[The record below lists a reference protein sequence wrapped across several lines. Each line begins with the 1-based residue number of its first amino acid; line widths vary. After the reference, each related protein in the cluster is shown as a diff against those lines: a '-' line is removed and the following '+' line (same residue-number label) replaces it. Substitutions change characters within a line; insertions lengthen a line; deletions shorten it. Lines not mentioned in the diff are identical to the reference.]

1 MFEYVKVVAK
11 IFDVFGNEFTTQLIL
26 TALIYI
32 PVFKRRKL
40 FLLRYPLCLAVII
53 VPELLMRFGY
63 LSIPEPLNYIIVFA
77 MLTATIAVSFKAN
90 IMQSLFVSVCIYG
103 GQHII
108 SNISYAFIF
117 LLIYFTGNPEMYW
130 YYYVGMPIIFA
141 AGMAT
146 TYFFAVRA
154 LKNKGELKFN
164 NTVIF
169 YFALTFILVAS
180 PLMHYARIAI
190 IWSPNGTAL
199 LLLIAS
205 LFAVSTMLVGFMNI
219 SKKQLEEE
227 NAILKEL
234 LHKDKQRYERAKLSN
249 EKIQIKYHDLKKRTH
264 HGVVDYESLQEIEPD
279 SEILKSTYFTNNRA
293 LDVVLSEQALM
304 CERLG
309 IRLVCT
315 ADGAAI
321 GFMKPHHIYSLIGNA
336 LENAVESVKKETDNA
351 LKEITVNI
359 IRREQTCII
368 KIVNY
373 VTRKVTIME
382 GMPLTEKEDTENHG
396 FGAKS
401 MRNIVEAY
409 GGQISFYQEGDTF
422 TMLAAIPVKE

>member
-1 MFEYVKVVAK
+1 
-11 IFDVFGNEFTTQLIL
+11 
-26 TALIYI
+26 
-32 PVFKRRKL
+32 
-40 FLLRYPLCLAVII
+40 
-53 VPELLMRFGY
+53 
-63 LSIPEPLNYIIVFA
+63 
-77 MLTATIAVSFKAN
+77 
-90 IMQSLFVSVCIYG
+90 
-103 GQHII
+103 
-108 SNISYAFIF
+108 
-117 LLIYFTGNPEMYW
+117 
-130 YYYVGMPIIFA
+130 
-141 AGMAT
+141 
-146 TYFFAVRA
+146 
-154 LKNKGELKFN
+154 
-164 NTVIF
+164 
-169 YFALTFILVAS
+169 
-180 PLMHYARIAI
+180 
-190 IWSPNGTAL
+190 
-199 LLLIAS
+199 
-205 LFAVSTMLVGFMNI
+205 
-219 SKKQLEEE
+219 
-227 NAILKEL
+227 
-234 LHKDKQRYERAKLSN
+234 
-249 EKIQIKYHDLKKRTH
+249 
-264 HGVVDYESLQEIEPD
+264 
-279 SEILKSTYFTNNRA
+279 
-293 LDVVLSEQALM
+293 M

-373 VTRKVTIME
+373 VTRKVAIME